1 MESMKCKFFPPKQE
15 NVKMEQE
22 STEGSS
28 SSSIKPENLETGSS
42 VPSSV
47 EDVKPLIPIKAE
59 SSVKTELPAVA
70 VGSVAT
76 SSAIDMKEETQ
87 G

>member
-1 MESMKCKFFPPKQE
+1 MESIKCKVFPPKQE
-15 NVKMEQE
+15 NVEMKQE

-28 SSSIKPENLETGSS
+28 SSSIKPKNLETESL
-42 VPSSV
+42 VPSSM
-47 EDVKPLIPIKAE
+47 EDVEPLIPIKAE

-70 VGSVAT
+70 IGSVAT
-76 SSAIDMKEETQ
+76 SSAIDMEEETQ